1 MEKRKEKLK
10 AISQFTRRKEKKII
24 HLKTQ
29 YLLSCYLAMKLEKLY
44 DKAYDFVIIFG
55 PKLVLGIL
63 ALIVGL
69 WFVKILVKW
78 IHNGMH
84 KRDVDPTAKPFLLSL
99 VGVALRVLL
108 ILGVMQI
115 WGIEMTIFTA
125 LVAAFGVSAGLALS
139 GTLQNF
145 ASGVIILLVKP
156 FVVGDNIVT
165 QGLEGTVK
173 SIQIF
178 YTFITTFD
186 NRSVI
191 VPNSKLSNE
200 IIINISREG
209 SRRLDME
216 FKFKPEV
223 DFEQLRE
230 IIDRAIAKCENIL
243 AKPERR
249 IGISA
254 IELDG
259 YKVMVNVWLDAH
271 GFQDTK
277 LAIQNTIWTE
287 IRDANAVKKA

>member
-1 MEKRKEKLK
+1 MDLD
-10 AISQFTRRKEKKII
+10 
-24 HLKTQ
+24 
-29 YLLSCYLAMKLEKLY
+29 KLY
-44 DKAYDFVIIFG
+44 DKAYTFIINFG
-55 PKLVLGIL
+55 PKFILGII

-69 WFVKILVKW
+69 WFVKVLVKW
-78 IHNGMH
+78 LQNGMH

-99 VGVALRVLL
+99 VGAALRVLL
-108 ILGVMQI
+108 VLGVMQI
-115 WGIEMTIFTA
+115 WGLEMTLFTA
-125 LVAAFGVSAGLALS
+125 LVGAFGVAAGLALS

-156 FVVGDNIVT
+156 FVVGDNIIT

-209 SRRLDME
+209 SRRLDIE
-216 FKFKPEV
+216 IKFKPDV
-223 DFEQLRE
+223 DFEM
-230 IIDRAIAKCENIL
+230 IKKTIDRAISKCENIL

-249 IGISA
+249 IGVSS

-259 YKVMVNVWLDAH
+259 YKVMINVWLSAH
-271 GFQDTK
+271 GFHDTK
-277 LAIQNTIWTE
+277 LALQNAIWSE
-287 IRDANAVKKA
+287 IRKDAVEATKAS